1 MKEACGNCTWFHPEP
16 NITVDSES
24 PVAQE
29 HLIKNPALKS
39 AMDGGSRPPT
49 YGKCR
54 ASYQDE
60 ENITQ
65 KYDMGKLSSSLCSA
79 TDNLGYNLFIVG

>member
-1 MKEACGNCTWFHPEP
+1 MKEACGNCYWFHPEP
-16 NITVDSES
+16 SVVVDSES
-24 PVAQE
+24 PVAQQ
-29 HLIKNPALKS
+29 HLIQNPGLKG
-39 AMDGGSRPPT
+39 AMNGGSRPPT

-65 KYDMGKLSSSLCSA
+65 VYDRGQLSISPCSV
-79 TDNLGYNLFIVG
+79 TDHLGYPLFRVG